1 LKYRI
6 EAGTRAYWLPQYRFG
21 AVPAAAARAAAGFAA
36 SARRVHLGQ
45 LRGLA
50 WRRVASPKWIV
61 ARLPRGTH

>member
-36 SARRVHLGQ
+36 SAAASISANCAASLGE
-45 LRGLA
+45 G
-50 WRRVASPKWIV
+50 
-61 ARLPRGTH
+61 